1 MFSYTVCIAHG
12 KIVKSLRFDKK
23 TAKLLTEHA
32 RYSGGSKF
40 TTHSL
45 AQGQSARVTEKAC
58 VSCVSIDAT
67 IREDRER
74 EGRRVVVMASKIQRL
89 VTQAKATFGKLGVE
103 PAFSQEML
111 KLKEVVRRRTDQ
123 ESSVLVR
130 RVQ

>member
-1 MFSYTVCIAHG
+1 M
-12 KIVKSLRFDKK
+12 
-23 TAKLLTEHA
+23 
-32 RYSGGSKF
+32 
-40 TTHSL
+40 
-45 AQGQSARVTEKAC
+45 
-58 VSCVSIDAT
+58 SCVSIDAT

-74 EGRRVVVMASKIQRL
+74 EGRRVQVVMASKIQRL

-111 KLKEVVRRRTDQ
+111 KLKEVVRRQTDQ